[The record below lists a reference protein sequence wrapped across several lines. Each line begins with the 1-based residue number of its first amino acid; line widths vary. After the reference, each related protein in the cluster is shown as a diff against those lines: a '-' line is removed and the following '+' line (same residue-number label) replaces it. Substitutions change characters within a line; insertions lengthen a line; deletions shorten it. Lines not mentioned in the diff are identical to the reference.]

1 MIPVSSA
8 VPTRAT
14 TVPDAK
20 IGPMTEPAN
29 RSLRVYLEQK
39 RTAMTAAAAA
49 KPTGADWRETV
60 TATRVADDA
69 SGLRKLRIRD
79 WQFIGDSGPGFGG
92 FSLGP
97 SSPEILCGVISTCL
111 THTYEIGAAMMG
123 IPVDRIEVRVT
134 AENNDA
140 RFGGLETEDPP
151 TPFNLQAA
159 VKLEASAA
167 SPERVAELH
176 AYASANCPL
185 TKLIRQGAPVT
196 VTVG

>member
-1 MIPVSSA
+1 
-8 VPTRAT
+8 
-14 TVPDAK
+14 
-20 IGPMTEPAN
+20 MTG
-29 RSLRVYLEQK
+29 LREYLIDK
-39 RTAMTAAAAA
+39 AAAIRGLAVS
-49 KPTGADWRETV
+49 KPNAADWHETV
-60 TATRVADDA
+60 SATCVADDRT
-69 SGLRKLRIRD
+69 GVRKLRIRD